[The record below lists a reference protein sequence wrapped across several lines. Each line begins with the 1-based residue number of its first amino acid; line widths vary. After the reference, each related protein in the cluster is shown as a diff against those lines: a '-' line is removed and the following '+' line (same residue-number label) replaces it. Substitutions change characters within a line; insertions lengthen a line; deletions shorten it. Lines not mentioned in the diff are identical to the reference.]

1 MDSSERDE
9 PTDGVPDSP
18 RGLDEQLRTVV
29 ERSETGAP
37 AVGSKVRDRFA
48 TNEIYQRVV
57 VYGDYEL
64 TAGRRELFFSGLAGG
79 FAIAI
84 TFLLY
89 AEVAGQTDGA
99 PVLSA
104 ALYPLGFIYIILGGY
119 QLYTENTLPPVALVL
134 ERLAS
139 VPLLLRVFALVLLGN
154 AVGAALGAV
163 VLAETG
169 VFSTVAFET
178 AVAIGEEGVGTA
190 PVDLFF
196 KGVFA
201 GLIVAGVVWMDFAA
215 DSTAARLVLIYLA
228 FLSIPVAGLYHVV
241 VSFTELVFVV
251 LAADV
256 ALLDGLVGF
265 ILPVLLGN
273 TLGGIV
279 LVTVVNYYQTTPRR
293 LEAVRNPEV
302 EDPLSLRESLLGG
315 LVGRGY
321 VDPAPRT
328 DGGDGRASGGTPGA
342 SDTGLDGRTE

>member
-1 MDSSERDE
+1 MDESE
-9 PTDGVPDSP
+9 G
-18 RGLDEQLRTVV
+18 DEQWSPDEFNNQLREVV
-29 ERSETGAP
+29 DRAETGAP
-37 AVGSKVRDRFA
+37 AVGSKVRDRFS

-64 TAGRRELFFSGLAGG
+64 TAGRRELIFSGLAGG

-89 AEVAGQTDGA
+89 AELYGQTDGM
-99 PVLSA
+99 PLVSA

-139 VPLLLRVFALVLLGN
+139 VPLLLRVFVLVLVGN
-154 AVGAALGAV
+154 AVGAMLGAV

-169 VFSTVAFET
+169 VFSDAAYEAAISLGETGVET
-178 AVAIGEEGVGTA
+178 A
-190 PVDLFF
+190 PLDLFF
-196 KGVFA
+196 KAVFA

-215 DSTAARLVLIYLA
+215 DSTTARLLLIYLA

-241 VSFTELVFVV
+241 VSFTELLFVV

-256 ALLDGLVGF
+256 SLFDGLVTF

-279 LVTVVNYYQTTPRR
+279 LVTVVNYYQTTARR
-293 LEAVRNPEV
+293 LKAIRDPNAA
-302 EDPLSLRESLLGG
+302 DPLSLRESLLGG
-315 LVGRGY
+315 LSGREY
-321 VDPAPRT
+321 VPPEAVES
-328 DGGDGRASGGTPGA
+328 DGEDG
-342 SDTGLDGRTE
+342 